1 MDMLEHK
8 NKMKRFLLLTTG
20 VLLIAAT
27 SQAQQQQKDPET
39 TEIWEPQPR
48 VITPGENPHNPPSD
62 AIILFD
68 GKNLSGWTAPDGSTP
83 AWTVKDGA
91 VTVTPGGKD
100 IVSKQQ
106 FGDMQLH
113 IEWRTPAEVDPS
125 KVSQG
130 RGNSGIFLQDRYE
143 VQVLDNYNNKT
154 YANGQAGSIYK
165 QHIPLVNAC
174 KKPGEWQ
181 TYDIIFMAP
190 RFNKEGRM
198 IDPARVTVI
207 HNGILVQNN
216 VALWGPTEYMGLPVY
231 KEHGKGPIKLQDH
244 GNPVSFRNIW
254 VREL

>member
-1 MDMLEHK
+1 
-8 NKMKRFLLLTTG
+8 MKRESLLLTG
-20 VLLIAAT
+20 LLLIT
-27 SQAQQQQKDPET
+27 LSLQAQQKEKDPET

-48 VITPGENPHNPPSD
+48 IVTPAEEPRNAPSD

-68 GKNLSGWTAPDGSTP
+68 GKNLSAWTAPDGSP
-83 AWTVKDGA
+83 ATWPVKDGA
-91 VTVTPGGKD
+91 VTVKPGGKD

-113 IEWRTPAEVDPS
+113 IEWRTPAEVDPAH
-125 KVSQG
+125 VSQG

-181 TYDIIFMAP
+181 TYDIIFISP
-190 RFNKEGRM
+190 RFNKEGRI

-207 HNGILVQNN
+207 HNGVVVQNN
-216 VALWGPTEYMGLPVY
+216 VAVWGPTEYIGLPVY
-231 KEHGKGPIKLQDH
+231 KEHGKGPLRLQDH